1 MLSGLLLLVAVSHCS
16 GKRYARVVYLCIVF
30 AAGVLVGI
38 AAFKDDWQTQADK
51 ASDFLGGKLDVIF
64 YNRAL
69 SNITGTP

>member
-1 MLSGLLLLVAVSHCS
+1 M
-16 GKRYARVVYLCIVF
+16 VYLCIVF